1 MEYIKWR
8 KYGSTFRWSW
18 TWLGGRGTDTRW
30 TNDVKQMKRLKA
42 LTTGQIVWRHFW
54 TENCSGAISGSRI
67 SRSCIKGNCTKCQL
81 SDDFHI
87 YLICC
92 NNTWGNLSVKNM
104 SNLIEFST
112 KLQQG
117 PFCWQKDLSG
127 IDQST
132 KILLILHFYIWLRNV
147 WKYFLG
153 EQILVLWLMIF
164 LAPNSPKHEPC
175 RFWQNIH
182 LDIASLHEWK

>member
-18 TWLGGRGTDTRW
+18 TWMGGRGADTRW

-92 NNTWGNLSVKNM
+92 NNTWGNLNVKKYQQSELFCSQQKLSGNDK
-104 SNLIEFST
+104 ST
-112 KLQQG
+112 KLVLN
-117 PFCWQKDLSG
+117 FR
-127 IDQST
+127 
-132 KILLILHFYIWLRNV
+132 IWLKKML
-147 WKYFLG
+147 KYFLR

-164 LAPNSPKHEPC
+164 LAPHSPKHEPC

-182 LDIASLHEWK
+182 LNIASLHE